1 MQSFIAAADPAS
13 KVAAMFTTPEDFG
26 AALAKGYIPVRQDGT
41 AYVTQTFEGGVLLDG
56 APLNVYFRG
65 LWYPEQ
71 RELLAPHWGKDIPKP
86 ADSIINLPLTTD
98 AEAQQALV
106 DYHGW
111 KSSVDS
117 IAGIPTQWLL
127 IGAAG
132 VAAWWFFFRK

>member
-1 MQSFIAAADPAS
+1 MIASVQSVLSDGSLSDDSVRDMLRAAGEKNSLSAERVDELIRSAAAGQ
-13 KVAAMFTTPEDFG
+13 M
-26 AALAKGYIPVRQDGT
+26 
-41 AYVTQTFEGGVLLDG
+41 
-56 APLNVYFRG
+56 
-65 LWYPEQ
+65 
-71 RELLAPHWGKDIPKP
+71 DIPKP